1 MKRRE
6 LLQLSAAAALAG
18 PFALR
23 PGMAQ
28 AAPMVEYVPGLI
40 EERLAK
46 GEVLLVDYHAVWCTT
61 CAAQSRVI
69 NALQAENPAYEQK
82 ITFIR
87 VDWDT
92 YWNAPVTRDRG
103 VPRRSTLLVLK
114 GEQELGRIVAGTSKA
129 AIKALL
135 DTALAAAVNA

>member
-1 MKRRE
+1 MNRRYFIS
-6 LLQLSAAAALAG
+6 LSSAVSLAA
-18 PFALR
+18 PFTLR
-23 PGMAQ
+23 PTLAQ
-28 AAPMVEYVPGLI
+28 AAPMVEYTPGLI
-40 EERLAK
+40 EQRLAK

-61 CAAQSRVI
+61 CAAQTRAI
-69 NALQAENPAYEQK
+69 EALQSENPAYEQK

-114 GEQELGRIVAGTSKA
+114 GDQELGRIVAGTSKTK
-129 AIKALL
+129 IKALL
-135 DTALAAAVNA
+135 DTALAAASA